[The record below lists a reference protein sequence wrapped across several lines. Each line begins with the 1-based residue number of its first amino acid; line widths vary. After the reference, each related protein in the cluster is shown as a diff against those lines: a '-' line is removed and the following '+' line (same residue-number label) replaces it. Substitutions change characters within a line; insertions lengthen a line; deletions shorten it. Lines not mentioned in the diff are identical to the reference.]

1 MIYRNK
7 IEREDRQQ
15 LHLTSDKRLRYT
27 PPKLPSAT
35 SFIRNTLYAI
45 GRLKKKRIFI
55 KMSLAKLNIDKGDNK
70 I

>member
-1 MIYRNK
+1 MN
-7 IEREDRQQ
+7 ELDE
-15 LHLTSDKRLRYT
+15 
-27 PPKLPSAT
+27 
-35 SFIRNTLYAI
+35 I